1 MRMIGLPAG
10 WCRRPVGPMPPEA
23 RAELA
28 RVLEVLRVEGYLP
41 AAAQRSA
48 AGRA

>member
-1 MRMIGLPAG
+1 
-10 WCRRPVGPMPPEA
+10 MPPEA